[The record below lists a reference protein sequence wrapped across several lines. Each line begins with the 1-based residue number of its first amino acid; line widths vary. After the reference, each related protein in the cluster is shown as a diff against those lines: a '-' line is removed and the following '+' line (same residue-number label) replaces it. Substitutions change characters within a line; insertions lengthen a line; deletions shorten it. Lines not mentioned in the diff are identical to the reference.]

1 MRRRQYI
8 KLIGTGSIAATAGC
22 SGTGGGDSGSNGN
35 GDGGGA
41 TTSDGGTSGGTT
53 SGGNGDSIAIAAL
66 EPQSGPFA
74 PWANVHLQGLRI
86 GIDEVNASDML
97 DRELEVVMTDTGA
110 DPSEASSAFQRHVE
124 LDDAVAVTGPVS
136 SDVGI
141 RTARTAE
148 ELQVPNLLH
157 MAGSEDIL
165 SSDTQYVFRTG
176 WLPSSSHARADA
188 QYFEQNDIGYVGAIV
203 ADYAWGRSIESALE
217 RFTSDDV
224 DLHIEVAPV
233 GASDFTSYLRQ
244 MPDEVELMDFVGHP
258 PGSVTAAQQL
268 FDLEMDQPVLGVD
281 PPQNVMISALGANV
295 SNDVITRHLAVPGT
309 DQFNTLGE
317 KVSERYDQPMYA
329 YPPIGYMNVMM
340 LAEAIAEAGADP
352 SGIAD
357 YIRTGSFDML
367 YANPLSYTEW
377 GEFED
382 PILQY
387 SELVEG
393 APSYYPNGEYHLE
406 VVSESEPLPAPE
418 PGA

>member
-1 MRRRQYI
+1 
-8 KLIGTGSIAATAGC
+8 
-22 SGTGGGDSGSNGN
+22 
-35 GDGGGA
+35 
-41 TTSDGGTSGGTT
+41 
-53 SGGNGDSIAIAAL
+53 
-66 EPQSGPFA
+66 
-74 PWANVHLQGLRI
+74 
-86 GIDEVNASDML
+86 
-97 DRELEVVMTDTGA
+97 
-110 DPSEASSAFQRHVE
+110 
-124 LDDAVAVTGPVS
+124 
-136 SDVGI
+136 
-141 RTARTAE
+141 
-148 ELQVPNLLH
+148 
-157 MAGSEDIL
+157 
-165 SSDTQYVFRTG
+165 
-176 WLPSSSHARADA
+176 
-188 QYFEQNDIGYVGAIV
+188 
-203 ADYAWGRSIESALE
+203 
-217 RFTSDDV
+217 
-224 DLHIEVAPV
+224 
-233 GASDFTSYLRQ
+233 
-244 MPDEVELMDFVGHP
+244 
-258 PGSVTAAQQL
+258 L